1 MNALV
6 FAAAMFAQSV
16 ESGPLAFTV
25 DVAQLVV
32 LGGLIWRLA
41 EMSSAV
47 KNLTLVTKELSDA
60 GKEFSAFMSKTVTR
74 LSLLERDTDRRDR
87 RHDDERTDD

>member
-1 MNALV
+1 MLTLMAVVLV
-6 FAAAMFAQSV
+6 QSV
-16 ESGPLAFTV
+16 ESGPLAFTM

-47 KNLTLVTKELSDA
+47 KNLTTVTKELRDA
-60 GKEFSAFMSKTVTR
+60 GKEFSVFMGKTVTR
-74 LSLLERDTDRRDR
+74 LSLLEDRDKDRRDR
-87 RHDDERTDD
+87 RHDDQRTDD